1 MTLEALKTKLDAA
14 GYPVSYSAVP
24 LDEATARP
32 YICYAETGTRTFT
45 ADGIAYYSRRVVSV
59 RLYTET
65 RNEAAEANVEAAL
78 AGLYWSKGIEYLDD
92 QKIYEITYEIE
103 V

>member
-1 MTLEALKTKLDAA
+1 MTLEELKTKLDAA

-24 LDEATARP
+24 LDEATERP
-32 YICYAETGTRTFT
+32 YICYSETGVNSFA

-59 RLYTET
+59 RLYTEI
-65 RNEAAEANVEAAL
+65 RDEAAEANVEAAL

-92 QKIYEITYEIE
+92 QKIYEISYDIE